1 MIADGLFRDVKVGLR
16 VLIKE
21 KGFCALAVV
30 VLALGIAGV
39 TTMFSV
45 VNGVMLRGF
54 SFPNGPRLAS
64 LNFVD
69 PTSTTFFGV
78 NGQVSS
84 MDFEE
89 LLPQQ
94 KSFDALAAYLNGSTV
109 NATVEGHPVRYTGA
123 YVTENFLRILGV
135 SPLMGRDFTAA
146 DNTSG
151 AGKVAIIG
159 YGTWQRDFG
168 GAADIVGKGVRVNG
182 KPATVIGVM
191 PRGFAF
197 PTNEEI
203 WIPLY
208 GEYPP
213 RPRTDPNLIN
223 PAVLG
228 LLKNGVTLDQANA
241 EATTIAKRFAAAY
254 PDSNKR
260 FTTGQVQRLL
270 DSYTPRP
277 LRGTLWT
284 MLGFCVGV
292 LLISCVNV
300 MNMQFARA
308 TLRAKELAVRSSL
321 GASRTRLV
329 RQMLTESLLI
339 AGIGAV
345 VGIALAYA
353 SIDWLTATVRNLE
366 NPPPSWITF
375 DVDATVLLI
384 TVVATVA
391 SAVLSGLLPAVM
403 SSRANAVEVLRDGG
417 RGNTSRTVSLL
428 SRALVVFQIV
438 VTCVLLVG
446 SLLQLRS
453 ITAQQTIDYGY
464 DTSGLISARMALMDG
479 DYPTPASRKVFYD
492 RMLQQFESDSEFEA
506 VALTNRFRMVFSG
519 TSPIEIEGRAYRD
532 KGDRPT
538 ANFEQVSGSFFAV
551 TGQKLLDGRT
561 FGVDDLDARQPVAIV
576 NAAFA
581 KKHFGAEGALGRR
594 FRTATPDGRPQQA
607 GPWRTIVGVV
617 TTIRMLGPFNQPGV
631 DETGFYVPFF
641 SNPVGPV
648 QQAAFASQFTTIL
661 ARPRG
666 GQRADAMAIP
676 LRRQMTKADP
686 NLPLYFVGTPRAQ
699 IDGFV
704 ASNRIIAT
712 MFSIFGLVAIVLA
725 SVGMYGVTSFS
736 VNQRRQEFG
745 VRMALGAHHG
755 RILKMVL
762 TQGVLQL
769 ALGLCI
775 GLGLALGLATLAGA
789 GIQNV
794 LFGVTARDPLTYTV
808 VVVLITTVSL
818 IATLVP
824 AHRAT
829 RVDPMIALRAE

>member
-1 MIADGLFRDVKVGLR
+1 MPADTLVRDLKIGLR

-21 KGFCALAVV
+21 KGFCALAVI

-54 SFPNGPRLAS
+54 SFPNSSRLIS

-69 PTSTTFFGV
+69 PTSSTFFGV
-78 NGQVSS
+78 NGQISS

-89 LLPQQ
+89 LVPQQ
-94 KSFDALAAYLNGSTV
+94 KSFEYLTAYLNGSTV
-109 NATVEGHPVRYTGA
+109 NVTVNGRPQRYTGA
-123 YVTENFLRILGV
+123 YVTENFLRSLGV
-135 SPLMGRDFTAA
+135 NPLLGRDFTAA
-146 DNTSG
+146 DDVSG

-159 YGTWQRDFG
+159 FGTWQRDFG
-168 GAADIVGKGVRVNG
+168 GAADIIGKGLRING
-182 KPATVIGVM
+182 KPATVVGVM

-203 WIPLY
+203 WIPLFS
-208 GEYPP
+208 EFPP
-213 RPRTDPNLIN
+213 KPRNDPAANS

-228 LLKNGVTLDQANA
+228 LLKEGVSLDQANA
-241 EATTIAKRFAAAY
+241 EASTIAKRFASAY
-254 PDSNKR
+254 PDSNKQ
-260 FTTGQVQRLL
+260 FNTGQVQPLL
-270 DSYTPRP
+270 DAYTPRP

-321 GASRTRLV
+321 GASRMRLV
-329 RQMLTESLLI
+329 GQMLTESLLV
-339 AGIGAV
+339 ASIGAV
-345 VGIALAYA
+345 VGIALAYG
-353 SIDWLTATVRNLE
+353 SIDWLSATVRNLE

-375 DVDATVLLI
+375 DVDATVLLF
-384 TVVATVA
+384 TVLATVA
-391 SAVLSGLLPAVM
+391 AAVLSGLLPALM

-417 RGNTSRTVSLL
+417 RGNTSRAVSLM
-428 SRALVVFQIV
+428 SRGLVVFQIV

-446 SLLQLRS
+446 SLLQIRS

-464 DTSGLISARMALMDG
+464 DTGGLISARMGLMDG
-479 DYPTPASRKVFYD
+479 DYPTPAARKIFYD
-492 RMLQQFESDSEFEA
+492 RMLQQFERDPEFEA

-519 TSPIEIEGRAYRD
+519 SNPIEIEGRQYRAR
-532 KGDRPT
+532 GDRPT
-538 ANFEQVSGSFFAV
+538 ANFEQVTGSYFSV
-551 TGQKLLDGRT
+551 TGQKLLEGRT
-561 FGVDDLDARQPVAIV
+561 FKEEDLDTRQPVAIV

-581 KKHFGAEGALGRR
+581 KKHFGAESALGRR
-594 FRTATPDGRPQQA
+594 FRTSTPDGNPQQA

-617 TTIRMLGPFNQPGV
+617 TTVRMLGPFNQPGV

-641 SNPVGPV
+641 ASPAGPV
-648 QQAAFASQFTTIL
+648 QPTPAAIQFATIL
-661 ARPRG
+661 AKPRG
-666 GQRADAMAIP
+666 GQRGDAMVVP

-686 NLPLYFVGTPRAQ
+686 NLPLYFVGTPRTQ

-704 ASNRIIAT
+704 AQNRIIAT

-725 SVGMYGVTSFS
+725 SVGMYGVMSFS

-745 VRMALGAHHG
+745 VRMALGAHYR
-755 RILKMVL
+755 RILEMVL
-762 TQGVLQL
+762 RQGLVQL
-769 ALGLCI
+769 AI
-775 GLGLALGLATLAGA
+775 GLFIGVGLALALATLAGS
-789 GIQNV
+789 GIQNI
-794 LFGVTARDPLTYTV
+794 LFGVSARDPLTYAV
-808 VVVLITTVSL
+808 VVGLITVVSL
-818 IATLVP
+818 IATIVP
-824 AHRAT
+824 AQRAT